1 MKKISELIGSGD
13 LFAEIAKIKTFSAFS
28 GMDTKD
34 LTAFFVCQ
42 YGEKCCTDSVSVMT
56 LEQIAKFIVYT
67 RGEIIDNL
75 TTYHDKFSENLNK
88 SGSAVTVHTQTNTGT
103 NDSLQKV
110 VPNNLTEMK
119 EKSFIAVTNSGTVE
133 DRTETT
139 EKISPNYK
147 KSIFTNNLICDIFA
161 VIANA
166 ISIYIYVDQVVK

>member
-1 MKKISELIGSGD
+1 MKKISDLIGTGD

-34 LTAFFVCQ
+34 LTTFFVCQ
-42 YGEKCCTDSVSVMT
+42 QGEKSCTDSVSAMS
-56 LEQIAKFIVYT
+56 LEQVAKLIVFT
-67 RGEIIDNL
+67 CGEIIDNL
-75 TTYHDKFSENLNK
+75 TNYHDKFSETLNK
-88 SGSAVTVHTQTNTGT
+88 GGSVVTVHTQTNSGT

-119 EKSFIAVTNSGTVE
+119 EKSLIAVTNSGTVE

-139 EKISPNYK
+139 GNISPNYK
-147 KSIFTNNLICDIFA
+147 KSIFTNDLICDIFD

-166 ISIYIYVDQVVK
+166 ISIYIYVE

>member
-1 MKKISELIGSGD
+1 MKKIYELIGTGD

-34 LTAFFVCQ
+34 LTDFFVCQ
-42 YGEKCCTDSVSVMT
+42 QGERYCTDCVSAMT
-56 LEQIAKFIVYT
+56 LEQIAKLIVYT

-75 TTYHDKFSENLNK
+75 TNYHEKFSDVVNK
-88 SGSAVTVHTQTNTGT
+88 SGSVVTVHTQTTNGT

-119 EKSFIAVTNSGTVE
+119 EKSMIAVTNTGNIE

-139 EKISPNYK
+139 EKISPDDK
-147 KSIFTNNLICDIFA
+147 KSIFTNDLICDIFA

-166 ISIYIYVDQVVK
+166 ISIYIYVD

>member
-1 MKKISELIGSGD
+1 MKKISDLIGTGD
-13 LFAEIAKIKTFSAFS
+13 LFAEIAKIKSFSAFS

-42 YGEKCCTDSVSVMT
+42 YGEKCCTDSVSNMS
-56 LEQIAKFIVYT
+56 LEQVAKLIVYT

-75 TTYHDKFSENLNK
+75 TTYHDKFTENLNK
-88 SGSAVTVHTQTNTGT
+88 SGSVVTVHTQTNSGT

-110 VPNNLTEMK
+110 VPNNLSEMK
-119 EKSFIAVTNSGTVE
+119 EKSLIAVTNSGTIE

-166 ISIYIYVDQVVK
+166 ISIYIYVE